1 MGVHIWDA
9 PILSFFLLKI
19 FIYSFWPCHLA
30 CEILLPH
37 PGIKLM
43 PPAVEARSLNHWI
56 PGKVPAPILA
66 TESTGF

>member
-43 PPAVEARSLNHWI
+43 PPAVEAQSL
-56 PGKVPAPILA
+56 
-66 TESTGF
+66 STTRPPEKSIFRQIKF